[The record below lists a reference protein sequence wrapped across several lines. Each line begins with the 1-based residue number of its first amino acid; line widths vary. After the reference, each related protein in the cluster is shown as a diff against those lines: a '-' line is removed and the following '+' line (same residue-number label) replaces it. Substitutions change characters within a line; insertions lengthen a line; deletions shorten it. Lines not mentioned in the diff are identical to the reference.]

1 MGATKHLFPL
11 RLDGAVQTVSGETTW
26 NGTTSLVD
34 IDTAGTYAFDLIDAE
49 LPGTLLTIER
59 SASGS
64 SSVTVKSP
72 ADAAIVT
79 LDSATDTVCLIYTG
93 SEWKTLANATASG
106 SVSTTN
112 LSLSGSLAVGTT
124 TTLTGAATLAAAVK
138 LDVASVATVA
148 EATNRATGV
157 TLNQVAGVVSTNA
170 ASLTNGTA
178 ATLTVTNSVCTA
190 NSVVIVV
197 PGANFNDLGGSSIEV
212 TPGSGSFT
220 IEYKN
225 VSGGAV
231 ATAQTFRF
239 VVLNLV

>member
-1 MGATKHLFPL
+1 MATKHVFPL
-11 RLDGAVQTVSGETTW
+11 RLDGAVQAVSGAAEW
-26 NGTTSLVD
+26 NGKTSLVD
-34 IDTAGTYAFDLIDAE
+34 IDTDGTYDFDLIHAE
-49 LPGTLLTIER
+49 HAGTLLTIER

-64 SSVTVKSP
+64 NAITVKSP
-72 ADAAIVT
+72 ADSAIAT
-79 LDSATDTVCLIYTG
+79 LDNATDTLCLIYTG

-106 SVSTTN
+106 TLSSTN
-112 LSLSGSLAVGTT
+112 LNLSG
-124 TTLTGAATLAAAVK
+124 TLDVTGVATFDNAVK
-138 LDVASVATVA
+138 LDVASTAAVA
-148 EATNRATGV
+148 ESGSRTGGV

-170 ASLTNGTA
+170 ASLSADTA
-178 ATLTVTNSVCTA
+178 ATLTVTNSFCTA

-212 TPGSGSFT
+212 TPSSGSFT

-231 ATAQTFRF
+231 STAQTFRF